1 MSVSDV
7 LHQLKKEKING
18 IHFRNAIEEL
28 ENPGCNNGNYPMV
41 SVHTTN
47 GDYHGLTCN
56 CRKGCANTWDVFNI
70 EGKEFSDEEELLE
83 YLEY

>member
-1 MSVSDV
+1 MIKVKSV
-7 LHQLKKEKING
+7 I
-18 IHFRNAIEEL
+18 IEEL

-56 CRKGCANTWDVFNI
+56 CRKGCAIPGMFLTSKVKSFQMKKNFLNI
-70 EGKEFSDEEELLE
+70 LNIS
-83 YLEY
+83 

>member
-1 MSVSDV
+1 MIKVKSV
-7 LHQLKKEKING
+7 I
-18 IHFRNAIEEL
+18 IEEL

-47 GDYHGLTCN
+47 GDCHGLTCN

>member
-1 MSVSDV
+1 MIKVKSV
-7 LHQLKKEKING
+7 I
-18 IHFRNAIEEL
+18 IEEL

-70 EGKEFSDEEELLE
+70 EG
-83 YLEY
+83 

>member
-1 MSVSDV
+1 
-7 LHQLKKEKING
+7 
-18 IHFRNAIEEL
+18 
-28 ENPGCNNGNYPMV
+28 MV

>member
-1 MSVSDV
+1 MIKVKSV
-7 LHQLKKEKING
+7 I
-18 IHFRNAIEEL
+18 IEEL

-56 CRKGCANTWDVFNI
+56 CRKGCANT
-70 EGKEFSDEEELLE
+70 
-83 YLEY
+83 

>member
-1 MSVSDV
+1 MIKVKSVT
-7 LHQLKKEKING
+7 
-18 IHFRNAIEEL
+18 IEEL

-56 CRKGCANTWDVFNI
+56 CRKGCANTWDVLTSRVKNFQMKKNFLNI
-70 EGKEFSDEEELLE
+70 LNIS
-83 YLEY
+83 